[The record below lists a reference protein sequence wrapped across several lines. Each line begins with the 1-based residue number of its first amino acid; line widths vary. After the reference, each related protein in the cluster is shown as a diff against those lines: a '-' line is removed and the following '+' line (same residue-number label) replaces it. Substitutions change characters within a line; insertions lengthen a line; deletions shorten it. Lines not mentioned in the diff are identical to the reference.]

1 MRDFTEDDALE
12 TPLASIVIR
21 ARHARL
27 TAGGDGGRS
36 AVRPLALRVLH
47 PGPDQHIPT
56 YVYDPGRQIAITA
69 DRDDDD
75 ELVPVQPDLNKDWTT
90 VEGTHTDGDGG
101 DNELW
106 GWEEV
111 T

>member
-1 MRDFTEDDALE
+1 MLDSAGGDALD
-12 TPLASIVIR
+12 TPLSSIVIR
-21 ARHARL
+21 PRRINGTACV
-27 TAGGDGGRS
+27 TAGVP

-47 PGPDQHIPT
+47 PAPDRHIPAH
-56 YVYDPGRQIAITA
+56 VYDLRRQIAITA
-69 DRDDDD
+69 EDDD
-75 ELVPVQPDLNKDWTT
+75 ELVPVEPDLKKDWTT
-90 VEGTHTDGDGG
+90 VEGTHTDGDDG

>member
-1 MRDFTEDDALE
+1 VRDSAGDDALDA
-12 TPLASIVIR
+12 PLSSIVIR
-21 ARHARL
+21 ARCPSVAV
-27 TAGGDGGRS
+27 GGDTDRL

-47 PGPDQHIPT
+47 PAPDRHIPA
-56 YVYDPGRQIAITA
+56 YVYDPRRQMAMTA
-69 DRDDDD
+69 DSDDDD
-75 ELVPVQPDLNKDWTT
+75 EMVPVEPDLVKDWTT
-90 VEGTHTDGDGG
+90 VKGTHTDGDGG

>member
-1 MRDFTEDDALE
+1 MRDVIESDVLND
-12 TPLASIVIR
+12 PLSSIVIC
-21 ARHARL
+21 ARHART
-27 TAGGDGGRS
+27 TAGGHAGGS

-47 PGPDQHIPT
+47 PVPDQHIPA
-56 YVYDPGRQIAITA
+56 YVYDAWAAIALTA
-69 DRDDDD
+69 DSDDDD
-75 ELVPVQPDLNKDWTT
+75 ELVSVQPDLTKDWTT

>member
-1 MRDFTEDDALE
+1 MLDSADDDPLE
-12 TPLASIVIR
+12 APLSSIVICTRRSSVTAR
-21 ARHARL
+21 AD
-27 TAGGDGGRS
+27 AGA

-47 PGPDQHIPT
+47 PAPDRDIPA
-56 YVYDPGRQIAITA
+56 YVYDPRRQIAITA
-69 DRDDDD
+69 GSEDDD
-75 ELVPVQPDLNKDWTT
+75 ELVPVEPDLKKDWTT
-90 VEGTHTDGDGG
+90 VKGTHTDGDGG